1 MESNQF
7 PMYPQELEDDIDEL
21 SDYLFEKYNDAFN
34 VFYLKE
40 CDEHAIDKK
49 YSNFALIDESGN
61 VVTQNL

>member
-1 MESNQF
+1 MENNQF
-7 PMYPQELEDDIDEL
+7 PKYPQELEDDIDAL

-40 CDEHAIDKK
+40 CDEYAIDKK

-61 VVTQNL
+61 EVTQNL